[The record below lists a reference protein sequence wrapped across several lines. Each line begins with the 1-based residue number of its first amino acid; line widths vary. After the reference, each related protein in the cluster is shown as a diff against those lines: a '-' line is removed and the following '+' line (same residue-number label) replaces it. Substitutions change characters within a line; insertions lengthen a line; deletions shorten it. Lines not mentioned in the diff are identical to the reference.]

1 MNLLDETKLLSKK
14 YNILPSRQKGQNFLI
29 NEDIL
34 DIIIKASDL
43 KKSDEVLEIGPG
55 FGILTQELAK
65 KAGRVLAVE
74 LDKKLAEFLRI
85 QFKKSKDI
93 KIIEKDILDLEISD
107 LPILRPVIGEASE
120 GRGSKSYKLI
130 ANLPYNITSAV
141 LRKFLENE
149 YKPELIVVMVQ
160 KEVAERICAKAGEMS
175 LLSVSVQFYALPEIV
190 EIVSKENFW
199 PKPEIDSAILRLR
212 PRNYAE
218 LRGTTRNFSE
228 DFFQIVRIGFSS
240 RRKQLQNNL
249 ANGLKIKNQKIK
261 EILEEL
267 KMDPLIRPQDLSI
280 SDWIKLVEVLKSPN
294 PLYQGGTKS
303 A

>member
-1 MNLLDETKLLSKK
+1 MNLLDETKLLSRK

-29 NEDIL
+29 NEEIL

-43 KKSDEVLEIGPG
+43 KKEDEVLEIGPG
-55 FGILTQELAK
+55 FGILTEELAK
-65 KAGRVLAVE
+65 KSGRVVAVE

-85 QFKKSKDI
+85 QFKKSKTI

-107 LPILRPVIGEASE
+107 LGF
-120 GRGSKSYKLI
+120 KNYKLI

-141 LRKFLENE
+141 LRKFLETDI
-149 YKPELIVVMVQ
+149 KPKLIVVMVQ

-175 LLSVSVQFYALPEIV
+175 LLSVSVQFYADPEIV
-190 EIVSKENFW
+190 AVVPKENFW
-199 PKPEIDSAILRLR
+199 PEPEIDSAILRIKTR
-212 PRNYAE
+212 THAGGK
-218 LRGTTRNFSE
+218 RGFGEE
-228 DFFQIVRIGFSS
+228 DFFRIVRIGFSS

-261 EILEEL
+261 EILEKL
-267 KMDPLIRPQDLSI
+267 KMDPLIRPQDLSV
-280 SDWIKLVEVLKSPN
+280 SDWIKLVEALKS
-294 PLYQGGTKS
+294 